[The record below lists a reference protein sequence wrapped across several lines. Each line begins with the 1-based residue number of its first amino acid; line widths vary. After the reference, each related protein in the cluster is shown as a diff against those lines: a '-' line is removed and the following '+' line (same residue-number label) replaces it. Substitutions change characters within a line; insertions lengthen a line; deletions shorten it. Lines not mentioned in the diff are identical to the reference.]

1 MGFGDRVRGAYC
13 DASDM
18 RTLRRVL
25 EGADAV
31 VACCGGELTS
41 AISAALSTRVPF
53 VGLSAL
59 HLDERSVDVLGETAW
74 KAQVPVVLQAG
85 AVPGLPGVLAESL
98 VRRFRSI
105 RELRIASTGPWRK
118 TETTRGDAGR
128 ARSRTSRGLP
138 VRFRFP
144 APLGSRWLGV
154 SESLDLAGF
163 AGAHCV
169 ERLVYLEPYSWLP
182 ARLLEPIAAGAARSS
197 PKSRGPFVVSA
208 EARLDA
214 SHAEPDARIDVSCS
228 DAPAAACAVAGSLV
242 EAILAR
248 ELPAG
253 LLTPRE
259 GLPPARILRDLEKSG
274 ARISSRDA

>member
-1 MGFGDRVRGAYC
+1 
-13 DASDM
+13 
-18 RTLRRVL
+18 
-25 EGADAV
+25 
-31 VACCGGELTS
+31 
-41 AISAALSTRVPF
+41 VPF

-169 ERLVYLEPYSWLP
+169 ERLVYLEPYPWL
-182 ARLLEPIAAGAARSS
+182 
-197 PKSRGPFVVSA
+197 
-208 EARLDA
+208 
-214 SHAEPDARIDVSCS
+214 
-228 DAPAAACAVAGSLV
+228 LV

-274 ARISSRDA
+274 ARISSRGA